1 MILIYKM
8 NAEWV
13 RVPTTDDRD
22 VLFDKKGGIINI
34 SATPL
39 NMALPYAQL
48 WISEDGRLLK
58 RWTDKYIRLS
68 CQR

>member
-22 VLFDKKGGIINI
+22 VLFDKKRRDRKHLRNTTKHG
-34 SATPL
+34 T
-39 NMALPYAQL
+39 ALCTAMDQ
-48 WISEDGRLLK
+48 
-58 RWTDKYIRLS
+58 
-68 CQR
+68 